1 MLIKISRIGGIG
13 KSAISSNN
21 NKNPPEPPAPYLRT
35 NTKTMW
41 VNTDIN
47 SILKIYSNVDWIIIK

>member
-13 KSAISSNN
+13 KSSISSNN

-47 SILKIYSNVDWIIIK
+47 FILKIYSNVDWIIIK

>member
-1 MLIKISRIGGIG
+1 MLIEISRIGGIG
-13 KSAISSNN
+13 KGGIPSN
-21 NKNPPEPPAPYLRT
+21 NKNPPEPSTPYLRT

-47 SILKIYSNVDWIIIK
+47 SILKIYSNVNWIIIK